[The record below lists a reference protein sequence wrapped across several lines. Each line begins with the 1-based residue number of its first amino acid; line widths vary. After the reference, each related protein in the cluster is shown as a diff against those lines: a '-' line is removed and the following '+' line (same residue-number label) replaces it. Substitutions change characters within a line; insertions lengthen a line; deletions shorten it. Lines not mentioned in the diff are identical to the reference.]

1 MPETQRGYIPAEAL
15 RDVPPEQS
23 AEINK
28 KDLGTGSDVVSAEDL
43 AISVKKPGEERVYLL
58 RNVTAEVEAIPQTES
73 FAFPEGKVGDVVL
86 LSEEKRNELIEGDGT
101 GEGSSLAGQRKE
113 KRIAEQAEALR
124 KAEAFKESLVG
135 MEVKDVSGNAYRF
148 EKLLGV
154 GAMGFVVKAE
164 VLKSGQERAIKFV
177 RPEVKGSERVIERF
191 EKEIVASGRL
201 QNPFI
206 LKGID
211 RVEVEINGQSFVGF
225 VTEFVDGPDLNA
237 ELRSS
242 EYQGK
247 KGRMDPAV
255 ASEYLAEIAV
265 AISAMNQADMVHRDL
280 KPANIFLQN
289 MHDRTKIVRLGDF
302 GIVKLLDGQ
311 QEEQEEPNEDPEFS
325 ERVLDANLTGVGTI
339 IGTPHFMSPEQIR
352 GEPLS
357 NKSDI
362 YSAGV
367 MFYLMLTGE
376 YPFQESSQIDF
387 MKAHLSKQ
395 PRNFSEV
402 DAQDVPE
409 ELQDLIMQMLAKDP
423 EARPQSG
430 LEVYTK
436 IKEWIAKAHPERLHQ
451 TPFDNQFDGIDQSYY
466 YGLSRGEQYNQTDS
480 KPDLKYEVAA

>member
-1 MPETQRGYIPAEAL
+1 
-15 RDVPPEQS
+15 
-23 AEINK
+23 
-28 KDLGTGSDVVSAEDL
+28 
-43 AISVKKPGEERVYLL
+43 
-58 RNVTAEVEAIPQTES
+58 
-73 FAFPEGKVGDVVL
+73 
-86 LSEEKRNELIEGDGT
+86 
-101 GEGSSLAGQRKE
+101 
-113 KRIAEQAEALR
+113 
-124 KAEAFKESLVG
+124 
-135 MEVKDVSGNAYRF
+135 
-148 EKLLGV
+148 
-154 GAMGFVVKAE
+154 
-164 VLKSGQERAIKFV
+164 
-177 RPEVKGSERVIERF
+177 
-191 EKEIVASGRL
+191 
-201 QNPFI
+201 
-206 LKGID
+206 
-211 RVEVEINGQSFVGF
+211 
-225 VTEFVDGPDLNA
+225 
-237 ELRSS
+237 
-242 EYQGK
+242 
-247 KGRMDPAV
+247 
-255 ASEYLAEIAV
+255 
-265 AISAMNQADMVHRDL
+265 
-280 KPANIFLQN
+280 
-289 MHDRTKIVRLGDF
+289 
-302 GIVKLLDGQ
+302 
-311 QEEQEEPNEDPEFS
+311 
-325 ERVLDANLTGVGTI
+325 
-339 IGTPHFMSPEQIR
+339 MSPEQIR